1 MFMADQVW
9 LPLRQVPLGGVTYQ
23 STCVFPGRL
32 SKIHI
37 WLVVRFNH
45 PEKYE
50 SNDKW
55 DGYIP
60 YMMGEKNQW
69 FQTTNQTSMCIML
82 LMKFSNALFFCTGP
96 MRFWLLWSHGTKPSG
111 FAPSIGL
118 AQAAQVHGIQ
128 EFYGSNPEPP
138 LKLVK
143 PQLFWGFLSHRAT
156 PSSHL

>member
-1 MFMADQVW
+1 M
-9 LPLRQVPLGGVTYQ
+9 VPNHQPDIHVYNATDEILK
-23 STCVFPGRL
+23 RL
-32 SKIHI
+32 I
-37 WLVVRFNH
+37 
-45 PEKYE
+45 
-50 SNDKW
+50 
-55 DGYIP
+55 
-60 YMMGEKNQW
+60 
-69 FQTTNQTSMCIML
+69 
-82 LMKFSNALFFCTGP
+82 FCTGP

-138 LKLVK
+138 MQLVK